1 MMGISFLSIFSTCL
15 FSILFPLYVQAEEN
29 TWRDTLKSLLPIES
43 RLQGWKMDSPPDTAK
58 GLELFQLI
66 NGGAEIYIQAGFE
79 SAILVSYRNKK
90 GKTINLE
97 IFEMTSNESA
107 RNVHEKKISNEGK
120 KLPIGDA
127 ALLEGYYINFRKAR
141 FQVTLSGDDSEE
153 ETVKALLNM
162 ARLVAEKIQSS
173 P

>member
-29 TWRDTLKSLLPIES
+29 TWRDTLLSLLPIES
-43 RLQGWKMDSPPDTAK
+43 RLQGWKMNSPPDTAK

-66 NGGAEIYIQAGFE
+66 NGGAEIYIQAGFK
-79 SAILVSYRNKK
+79 SAILASYRNSE
-90 GKTINLE
+90 GKMINLE
-97 IFEMTSNESA
+97 IFVMTSNESA
-107 RNVHEKKISNEGK
+107 RNVYIKKISDEGK

-127 ALLEGYYINFRKAR
+127 ALLEGYYINFRKGR

-162 ARLVAEKIQSS
+162 ARLVAESIQS
-173 P
+173 PP